1 MPLNHI
7 FLYAGV
13 PTYYSLNKMS
23 PGLGGNFGK
32 LIHYYMKKCRLLLYI
47 KYNGQCFCNYG
58 YTLFPVNKNHTNSQ
72 FSICNRGSAGGGG
85 GMRARGGYAAW
96 LMSVRVRQLRRGATY
111 SIPNIVS
118 FTKSKEWGVFFFFFL
133 YFFAEPLIPKPS
145 VIVSYPITYVRRA
158 IAVMAVCM
166 THVFAAMTIYVRRA
180 IAMMTVCV
188 RHIVAAMTV
197 YIQSFSLHWHPSLCL
212 LN

>member
-1 MPLNHI
+1 MSIRTKETMPLNHI
-7 FLYAGV
+7 FLYAGL
-13 PTYYSLNKMS
+13 PNYYSLNKMS

-32 LIHYYMKKCRLLLYI
+32 LIHYYMKKCRLLVYI

-58 YTLFPVNKNHTNSQ
+58 YTLIPVNKNHTNSQ

-118 FTKSKEWGVFFFFFL
+118 FTKSKE
-133 YFFAEPLIPKPS
+133 
-145 VIVSYPITYVRRA
+145 
-158 IAVMAVCM
+158 
-166 THVFAAMTIYVRRA
+166 
-180 IAMMTVCV
+180 
-188 RHIVAAMTV
+188 
-197 YIQSFSLHWHPSLCL
+197 
-212 LN
+212 